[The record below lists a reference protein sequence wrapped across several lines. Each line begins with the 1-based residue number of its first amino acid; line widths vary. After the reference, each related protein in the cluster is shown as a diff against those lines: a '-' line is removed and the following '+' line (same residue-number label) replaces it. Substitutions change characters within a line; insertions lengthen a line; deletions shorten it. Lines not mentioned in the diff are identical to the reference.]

1 MTEAVVSSAVCCI
14 ESNTEVDKTML
25 LVIDV
30 GNTNIVLGI
39 FDGKTLLD
47 HWRISTDRLRT
58 TDEYGVLV
66 RNLFYL
72 NHANSEEIDAIII
85 LLSCHRLCQRWNGCA
100 SVILALPRLSSALV
114 SGLAW
119 I

>member
-1 MTEAVVSSAVCCI
+1 
-14 ESNTEVDKTML
+14 ML

-39 FDGKTLLD
+39 FDGKTLVD

-58 TDEYGVLV
+58 TDEYGVLI

-72 NHANSEEIDAIII
+72 NNANAEEIDAIII
-85 LLSCHRLCQRWNGCA
+85 PPSFRRSCRHWNGCA
-100 SVILALPRLSSALV
+100 SAILALRL
-114 SGLAW
+114 
-119 I
+119 